1 MSWSISCFSSFLFI
15 KVCFRVSNEAWH
27 RLVASPSHCLVIE
40 SDRSIPLRQV
50 YRLAPLL
57 KRYNTISL
65 LSNACYWQPY
75 TIILHILFAYSIRN
89 TSYLIQMTEPVMR
102 SPPRLPY
109 CAMAYPA
116 SLFSLV
122 STPFCHISCFSSLKL
137 RYQIS
142 INSLCHKFFL
152 YRVGREKL
160 TKRLL

>member
-1 MSWSISCFSSFLFI
+1 MSWSISCFSSFLVI

-27 RLVASPSHCLVIE
+27 RLATSPSHCLVIE

-57 KRYNTISL
+57 KGCNTIAL

-102 SPPRLPY
+102 FPPRLPC

-116 SLFSLV
+116 SLSSLV
-122 STPFCHISCFSSLKL
+122 STPFCHISWFSSLKL

-142 INSLCHKFFL
+142 PNSLCHKSL
-152 YRVGREKL
+152 YTALVRRS
-160 TKRLL
+160 LLRGY

>member
-15 KVCFRVSNEAWH
+15 KVCFRVTNEAWH
-27 RLVASPSHCLVIE
+27 RLAASPSQCLVFD

-50 YRLAPLL
+50 HVLAPLL
-57 KRYNTISL
+57 KRYNTISF

-75 TIILHILFAYSIRN
+75 TIILHKLFAYSKRKTCN
-89 TSYLIQMTEPVMR
+89 LILMTEPVMR
-102 SPPRLPY
+102 SPPRLPC

-116 SLFSLV
+116 SLSSLV

-142 INSLCHKFFL
+142 INSLCYKSFYTAL
-152 YRVGREKL
+152 VERS
-160 TKRLL
+160 LLRA

>member
-27 RLVASPSHCLVIE
+27 RLAASPSHCLASD

-50 YRLAPLL
+50 YRLAPFL
-57 KRYNTISL
+57 KGCNTISL

-75 TIILHILFAYSIRN
+75 TIILHILFACSIRN
-89 TSYLIQMTEPVMR
+89 TCNLILMTEPVMR
-102 SPPRLPY
+102 PLPRLPY

-116 SLFSLV
+116 SLSSLV

-137 RYQIS
+137 RYHIS
-142 INSLCHKFFL
+142 INSLCHKSL
-152 YRVGREKL
+152 YIALVRRN
-160 TKRLL
+160 LLRGY